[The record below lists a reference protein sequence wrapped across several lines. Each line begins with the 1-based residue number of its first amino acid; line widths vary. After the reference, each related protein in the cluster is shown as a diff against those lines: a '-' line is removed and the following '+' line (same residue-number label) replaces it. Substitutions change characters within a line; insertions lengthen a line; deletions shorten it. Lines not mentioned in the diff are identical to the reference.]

1 MPDGWLQLIRG
12 PRPKSSDEIGGSN
25 GRVGRIRPHVHLA
38 SSRTF
43 KPSRHTHTRIEV
55 VIRSGA
61 HGGNHWRDDAVRKE
75 SLLGKVIH
83 ARCGLRGM
91 RLSPRSPS
99 QVMEMGK
106 IIECSELR
114 KWSGILGVRLST
126 RGRRSQHGV
135 GSDHAV
141 VPENEGHTS

>member
-1 MPDGWLQLIRG
+1 MQTFMTH
-12 PRPKSSDEIGGSN
+12 SHSD
-25 GRVGRIRPHVHLA
+25 
-38 SSRTF
+38 
-43 KPSRHTHTRIEV
+43 IEV
-55 VIRSGA
+55 FTRSGA

-99 QVMEMGK
+99 QVTKTGK
-106 IIECSELR
+106 IIERSVLR
-114 KWSGILGVRLST
+114 RWSGILGVRLST
-126 RGRRSQHGV
+126 RGRRSQHSV